1 MAFRSNE
8 YLQRNE
14 LVRFQLDDVIRAP
27 ANGQHQ
33 TKNGYKFTINDR
45 SAFYDWYNGYLEVQF
60 QLQKTADA
68 AGYAAADRITTINGS
83 HSLIKHLTIRSAG
96 KIIYD
101 TDNLHKVCFVKNLL
115 EYSDDFSR
123 SVAKNSFWYLDTN
136 ATTANT
142 NAGFEARRL
151 QTQAVQNNGGGG
163 AKNINVIIPLNR
175 FSFFEELEDKML
187 VPMQLQFEITLNDD
201 GELIH
206 MANGTDPGRVVV
218 NRFLLWV
225 PRLTPKDSLYDKFVS
240 SFLKETQWKYLRE
253 MYQQSAPATSSG
265 FFQISAS
272 IDNVKHIFVWLK
284 RTAPPNDDP
293 AEDNP
298 FLMNTFKLNA
308 ADANSSL
315 LNCRLEY
322 GNGVFYP
329 ETEYDTESKVRIF
342 QDVMAYAMRK
352 NDYNTGTQLN
362 LANFGSLYSLEKAIR
377 GRNPISLRLKNSQLS
392 GNDQAKT
399 TLMLTANQIKK
410 IQKAA
415 SQGKGVE
422 IKVSKSQAQKVGGSL
437 FSALFPLARSAAPM
451 LAKTLGLS
459 ALAGLASEGASQ
471 VVKKI
476 SGSGQRAMTG
486 GFLIPQDKI
495 QKLIDNKHL
504 LTNKQKEQILSALQ
518 SGGQIVVKPSKKQS
532 GGLLGTMLA
541 SIGIP
546 LAIEAVKSVFG
557 KGAPR
562 IGRPKGKGA
571 PRIGRPKGGKG
582 APRLGGPFQRPPPI
596 VGNWEQ
602 ATSWGR
608 GMGKKK
614 SKKGE
619 RAKRGEGLLLG
630 SKSPFNNIPILG
642 AIL

>member
-1 MAFRSNE
+1 MLSFKMTTYHPYKVNLSE
-8 YLQRNE
+8 
-14 LVRFQLDDVIRAP
+14 
-27 ANGQHQ
+27 GQ
-33 TKNGYKFTINDR
+33 K
-45 SAFYDWYNGYLEVQF
+45 
-60 QLQKTADA
+60 
-68 AGYAAADRITTINGS
+68 
-83 HSLIKHLTIRSAG
+83 
-96 KIIYD
+96 
-101 TDNLHKVCFVKNLL
+101 
-115 EYSDDFSR
+115 
-123 SVAKNSFWYLDTN
+123 
-136 ATTANT
+136 
-142 NAGFEARRL
+142 
-151 QTQAVQNNGGGG
+151 
-163 AKNINVIIPLNR
+163 
-175 FSFFEELEDKML
+175 DK
-187 VPMQLQFEITLNDD
+187 
-201 GELIH
+201 
-206 MANGTDPGRVVV
+206 
-218 NRFLLWV
+218 
-225 PRLTPKDSLYDKFVS
+225 
-240 SFLKETQWKYLRE
+240 
-253 MYQQSAPATSSG
+253 
-265 FFQISAS
+265 
-272 IDNVKHIFVWLK
+272 
-284 RTAPPNDDP
+284 
-293 AEDNP
+293 
-298 FLMNTFKLNA
+298 
-308 ADANSSL
+308 
-315 LNCRLEY
+315 
-322 GNGVFYP
+322 
-329 ETEYDTESKVRIF
+329 
-342 QDVMAYAMRK
+342 
-352 NDYNTGTQLN
+352 
-362 LANFGSLYSLEKAIR
+362 LEKAIR

-415 SQGKGVE
+415 SQGKGAE

-504 LTNKQKEQILSALQ
+504 LTNKQKEQILTALQ

-582 APRLGGPFQRPPPI
+582 APRLGGPAATLFQRPPPI

-630 SKSPFNNIPILG
+630 EKSPFNNIPILG

>member
-1 MAFRSNE
+1 MLSFKMTTYHPYKVNLSE
-8 YLQRNE
+8 
-14 LVRFQLDDVIRAP
+14 
-27 ANGQHQ
+27 GQ
-33 TKNGYKFTINDR
+33 K
-45 SAFYDWYNGYLEVQF
+45 
-60 QLQKTADA
+60 
-68 AGYAAADRITTINGS
+68 
-83 HSLIKHLTIRSAG
+83 
-96 KIIYD
+96 
-101 TDNLHKVCFVKNLL
+101 
-115 EYSDDFSR
+115 
-123 SVAKNSFWYLDTN
+123 
-136 ATTANT
+136 
-142 NAGFEARRL
+142 
-151 QTQAVQNNGGGG
+151 
-163 AKNINVIIPLNR
+163 
-175 FSFFEELEDKML
+175 DK
-187 VPMQLQFEITLNDD
+187 
-201 GELIH
+201 
-206 MANGTDPGRVVV
+206 
-218 NRFLLWV
+218 
-225 PRLTPKDSLYDKFVS
+225 
-240 SFLKETQWKYLRE
+240 
-253 MYQQSAPATSSG
+253 
-265 FFQISAS
+265 
-272 IDNVKHIFVWLK
+272 
-284 RTAPPNDDP
+284 
-293 AEDNP
+293 
-298 FLMNTFKLNA
+298 
-308 ADANSSL
+308 
-315 LNCRLEY
+315 
-322 GNGVFYP
+322 
-329 ETEYDTESKVRIF
+329 
-342 QDVMAYAMRK
+342 
-352 NDYNTGTQLN
+352 
-362 LANFGSLYSLEKAIR
+362 LEKAIR
-377 GRNPISLRLKNSQLS
+377 SRNPISLRLKNSQLS

-476 SGSGQRAMTG
+476 SGSGQRAKRAEQVG

-518 SGGQIVVKPSKKQS
+518 SGGQVVVKPSKKQS

-582 APRLGGPFQRPPPI
+582 APRLGGPAATLFQRPPPI

-619 RAKRGEGLLLG
+619 GLLLG
-630 SKSPFNNIPILG
+630 EKSPFNNIPILG

>member
-1 MAFRSNE
+1 MLSFKMTTYHPYKVNLSE
-8 YLQRNE
+8 
-14 LVRFQLDDVIRAP
+14 
-27 ANGQHQ
+27 GQ
-33 TKNGYKFTINDR
+33 K
-45 SAFYDWYNGYLEVQF
+45 
-60 QLQKTADA
+60 
-68 AGYAAADRITTINGS
+68 
-83 HSLIKHLTIRSAG
+83 
-96 KIIYD
+96 
-101 TDNLHKVCFVKNLL
+101 
-115 EYSDDFSR
+115 
-123 SVAKNSFWYLDTN
+123 
-136 ATTANT
+136 
-142 NAGFEARRL
+142 
-151 QTQAVQNNGGGG
+151 
-163 AKNINVIIPLNR
+163 
-175 FSFFEELEDKML
+175 DK
-187 VPMQLQFEITLNDD
+187 
-201 GELIH
+201 
-206 MANGTDPGRVVV
+206 
-218 NRFLLWV
+218 
-225 PRLTPKDSLYDKFVS
+225 
-240 SFLKETQWKYLRE
+240 
-253 MYQQSAPATSSG
+253 
-265 FFQISAS
+265 
-272 IDNVKHIFVWLK
+272 
-284 RTAPPNDDP
+284 
-293 AEDNP
+293 
-298 FLMNTFKLNA
+298 
-308 ADANSSL
+308 
-315 LNCRLEY
+315 
-322 GNGVFYP
+322 
-329 ETEYDTESKVRIF
+329 
-342 QDVMAYAMRK
+342 
-352 NDYNTGTQLN
+352 
-362 LANFGSLYSLEKAIR
+362 LEKAIR

-415 SQGKGVE
+415 SQGKGAE

-476 SGSGQRAMTG
+476 SGSGQRASRRPQRAMTG

-504 LTNKQKEQILSALQ
+504 LTSKQKEQILTALQ
-518 SGGQIVVKPSKKQS
+518 SGGQVMVKPTAKQS
-532 GGLLGTMLA
+532 GGALGALLA

-582 APRLGGPFQRPPPI
+582 APRLGGPAAMLFQRPPPI

-619 RAKRGEGLLLG
+619 GLLLG

>member
-1 MAFRSNE
+1 MLSFKMTTYHPYKVNLSE
-8 YLQRNE
+8 
-14 LVRFQLDDVIRAP
+14 
-27 ANGQHQ
+27 GQ
-33 TKNGYKFTINDR
+33 K
-45 SAFYDWYNGYLEVQF
+45 
-60 QLQKTADA
+60 
-68 AGYAAADRITTINGS
+68 
-83 HSLIKHLTIRSAG
+83 
-96 KIIYD
+96 
-101 TDNLHKVCFVKNLL
+101 
-115 EYSDDFSR
+115 
-123 SVAKNSFWYLDTN
+123 
-136 ATTANT
+136 
-142 NAGFEARRL
+142 
-151 QTQAVQNNGGGG
+151 
-163 AKNINVIIPLNR
+163 
-175 FSFFEELEDKML
+175 DK
-187 VPMQLQFEITLNDD
+187 
-201 GELIH
+201 
-206 MANGTDPGRVVV
+206 
-218 NRFLLWV
+218 
-225 PRLTPKDSLYDKFVS
+225 
-240 SFLKETQWKYLRE
+240 
-253 MYQQSAPATSSG
+253 
-265 FFQISAS
+265 
-272 IDNVKHIFVWLK
+272 
-284 RTAPPNDDP
+284 
-293 AEDNP
+293 
-298 FLMNTFKLNA
+298 
-308 ADANSSL
+308 
-315 LNCRLEY
+315 
-322 GNGVFYP
+322 
-329 ETEYDTESKVRIF
+329 
-342 QDVMAYAMRK
+342 
-352 NDYNTGTQLN
+352 
-362 LANFGSLYSLEKAIR
+362 LEKAIR

-476 SGSGQRAMTG
+476 SGSGQRAKRAMTG

-582 APRLGGPFQRPPPI
+582 APRLGGPAATLFQRPPPI

-619 RAKRGEGLLLG
+619 GLLLG

-642 AIL
+642 ALL

>member
-1 MAFRSNE
+1 MTTYHPYKVNLSE
-8 YLQRNE
+8 
-14 LVRFQLDDVIRAP
+14 
-27 ANGQHQ
+27 GQ
-33 TKNGYKFTINDR
+33 K
-45 SAFYDWYNGYLEVQF
+45 
-60 QLQKTADA
+60 
-68 AGYAAADRITTINGS
+68 
-83 HSLIKHLTIRSAG
+83 
-96 KIIYD
+96 
-101 TDNLHKVCFVKNLL
+101 
-115 EYSDDFSR
+115 
-123 SVAKNSFWYLDTN
+123 
-136 ATTANT
+136 
-142 NAGFEARRL
+142 
-151 QTQAVQNNGGGG
+151 
-163 AKNINVIIPLNR
+163 
-175 FSFFEELEDKML
+175 DK
-187 VPMQLQFEITLNDD
+187 
-201 GELIH
+201 
-206 MANGTDPGRVVV
+206 
-218 NRFLLWV
+218 
-225 PRLTPKDSLYDKFVS
+225 
-240 SFLKETQWKYLRE
+240 
-253 MYQQSAPATSSG
+253 
-265 FFQISAS
+265 
-272 IDNVKHIFVWLK
+272 
-284 RTAPPNDDP
+284 
-293 AEDNP
+293 
-298 FLMNTFKLNA
+298 
-308 ADANSSL
+308 
-315 LNCRLEY
+315 
-322 GNGVFYP
+322 
-329 ETEYDTESKVRIF
+329 
-342 QDVMAYAMRK
+342 
-352 NDYNTGTQLN
+352 
-362 LANFGSLYSLEKAIR
+362 LEKAIR

-415 SQGKGVE
+415 SQGKGAE

-476 SGSGQRAMTG
+476 SGSGQRASRRPQRAMTG

-504 LTNKQKEQILSALQ
+504 LTSKQKEQILTALQ
-518 SGGQIVVKPSKKQS
+518 SGGQVMVKPTAKQS
-532 GGLLGTMLA
+532 GGALGALLA

-582 APRLGGPFQRPPPI
+582 APRLGGPAAMLFQRPPPI

-619 RAKRGEGLLLG
+619 GLLLG

>member
-1 MAFRSNE
+1 
-8 YLQRNE
+8 
-14 LVRFQLDDVIRAP
+14 
-27 ANGQHQ
+27 
-33 TKNGYKFTINDR
+33 
-45 SAFYDWYNGYLEVQF
+45 
-60 QLQKTADA
+60 
-68 AGYAAADRITTINGS
+68 
-83 HSLIKHLTIRSAG
+83 
-96 KIIYD
+96 
-101 TDNLHKVCFVKNLL
+101 
-115 EYSDDFSR
+115 
-123 SVAKNSFWYLDTN
+123 
-136 ATTANT
+136 
-142 NAGFEARRL
+142 
-151 QTQAVQNNGGGG
+151 
-163 AKNINVIIPLNR
+163 
-175 FSFFEELEDKML
+175 
-187 VPMQLQFEITLNDD
+187 MQLQTSTYMRWCF
-201 GELIH
+201 
-206 MANGTDPGRVVV
+206 M
-218 NRFLLWV
+218 
-225 PRLTPKDSLYDKFVS
+225 KKKF
-240 SFLKETQWKYLRE
+240 
-253 MYQQSAPATSSG
+253 
-265 FFQISAS
+265 
-272 IDNVKHIFVWLK
+272 
-284 RTAPPNDDP
+284 
-293 AEDNP
+293 
-298 FLMNTFKLNA
+298 
-308 ADANSSL
+308 
-315 LNCRLEY
+315 
-322 GNGVFYP
+322 
-329 ETEYDTESKVRIF
+329 
-342 QDVMAYAMRK
+342 
-352 NDYNTGTQLN
+352 
-362 LANFGSLYSLEKAIR
+362 EKAIR

-410 IQKAA
+410 IQKAV

-476 SGSGQRAMTG
+476 SGSGQVG

-614 SKKGE
+614 SK
-619 RAKRGEGLLLG
+619 GEGLLLG
-630 SKSPFNNIPILG
+630 EKSPFNNIPILG
-642 AIL
+642 ALL

>member
-1 MAFRSNE
+1 MLSFKMTTYHPYKVNLSE
-8 YLQRNE
+8 
-14 LVRFQLDDVIRAP
+14 
-27 ANGQHQ
+27 GQ
-33 TKNGYKFTINDR
+33 K
-45 SAFYDWYNGYLEVQF
+45 
-60 QLQKTADA
+60 
-68 AGYAAADRITTINGS
+68 
-83 HSLIKHLTIRSAG
+83 
-96 KIIYD
+96 
-101 TDNLHKVCFVKNLL
+101 
-115 EYSDDFSR
+115 
-123 SVAKNSFWYLDTN
+123 
-136 ATTANT
+136 
-142 NAGFEARRL
+142 
-151 QTQAVQNNGGGG
+151 
-163 AKNINVIIPLNR
+163 
-175 FSFFEELEDKML
+175 DK
-187 VPMQLQFEITLNDD
+187 
-201 GELIH
+201 
-206 MANGTDPGRVVV
+206 
-218 NRFLLWV
+218 
-225 PRLTPKDSLYDKFVS
+225 
-240 SFLKETQWKYLRE
+240 
-253 MYQQSAPATSSG
+253 
-265 FFQISAS
+265 
-272 IDNVKHIFVWLK
+272 
-284 RTAPPNDDP
+284 
-293 AEDNP
+293 
-298 FLMNTFKLNA
+298 
-308 ADANSSL
+308 
-315 LNCRLEY
+315 
-322 GNGVFYP
+322 
-329 ETEYDTESKVRIF
+329 
-342 QDVMAYAMRK
+342 
-352 NDYNTGTQLN
+352 
-362 LANFGSLYSLEKAIR
+362 LEKAIR

-399 TLMLTANQIKK
+399 TLMLTVNQIKK

-476 SGSGQRAMTG
+476 SGSGQRAKRAEQVG

-642 AIL
+642 VIL

>member
-1 MAFRSNE
+1 MLSFKMTTYHPYKVNLSE
-8 YLQRNE
+8 
-14 LVRFQLDDVIRAP
+14 
-27 ANGQHQ
+27 GQ
-33 TKNGYKFTINDR
+33 K
-45 SAFYDWYNGYLEVQF
+45 
-60 QLQKTADA
+60 
-68 AGYAAADRITTINGS
+68 
-83 HSLIKHLTIRSAG
+83 
-96 KIIYD
+96 
-101 TDNLHKVCFVKNLL
+101 
-115 EYSDDFSR
+115 
-123 SVAKNSFWYLDTN
+123 
-136 ATTANT
+136 
-142 NAGFEARRL
+142 
-151 QTQAVQNNGGGG
+151 
-163 AKNINVIIPLNR
+163 
-175 FSFFEELEDKML
+175 DK
-187 VPMQLQFEITLNDD
+187 
-201 GELIH
+201 
-206 MANGTDPGRVVV
+206 
-218 NRFLLWV
+218 
-225 PRLTPKDSLYDKFVS
+225 
-240 SFLKETQWKYLRE
+240 
-253 MYQQSAPATSSG
+253 
-265 FFQISAS
+265 
-272 IDNVKHIFVWLK
+272 
-284 RTAPPNDDP
+284 
-293 AEDNP
+293 
-298 FLMNTFKLNA
+298 
-308 ADANSSL
+308 
-315 LNCRLEY
+315 
-322 GNGVFYP
+322 
-329 ETEYDTESKVRIF
+329 
-342 QDVMAYAMRK
+342 
-352 NDYNTGTQLN
+352 
-362 LANFGSLYSLEKAIR
+362 LEKAIR

-392 GNDQAKT
+392 GNDQ
-399 TLMLTANQIKK
+399 LMLTANQIKK

-415 SQGKGVE
+415 SQGKGAE

-437 FSALFPLARSAAPM
+437 FSTLFPLARSAAPM

-476 SGSGQRAMTG
+476 SGSGQVG

-582 APRLGGPFQRPPPI
+582 APRLGGPAATLFQRPPPI

-619 RAKRGEGLLLG
+619 GLLLG

>member
-1 MAFRSNE
+1 MTTYHPYKVNLSE
-8 YLQRNE
+8 
-14 LVRFQLDDVIRAP
+14 
-27 ANGQHQ
+27 GQ
-33 TKNGYKFTINDR
+33 K
-45 SAFYDWYNGYLEVQF
+45 
-60 QLQKTADA
+60 
-68 AGYAAADRITTINGS
+68 
-83 HSLIKHLTIRSAG
+83 
-96 KIIYD
+96 
-101 TDNLHKVCFVKNLL
+101 
-115 EYSDDFSR
+115 
-123 SVAKNSFWYLDTN
+123 
-136 ATTANT
+136 
-142 NAGFEARRL
+142 
-151 QTQAVQNNGGGG
+151 
-163 AKNINVIIPLNR
+163 
-175 FSFFEELEDKML
+175 DK
-187 VPMQLQFEITLNDD
+187 
-201 GELIH
+201 
-206 MANGTDPGRVVV
+206 
-218 NRFLLWV
+218 
-225 PRLTPKDSLYDKFVS
+225 
-240 SFLKETQWKYLRE
+240 
-253 MYQQSAPATSSG
+253 
-265 FFQISAS
+265 
-272 IDNVKHIFVWLK
+272 
-284 RTAPPNDDP
+284 
-293 AEDNP
+293 
-298 FLMNTFKLNA
+298 
-308 ADANSSL
+308 
-315 LNCRLEY
+315 
-322 GNGVFYP
+322 
-329 ETEYDTESKVRIF
+329 
-342 QDVMAYAMRK
+342 
-352 NDYNTGTQLN
+352 
-362 LANFGSLYSLEKAIR
+362 LEKAIR

-476 SGSGQRAMTG
+476 SGSGQVG

-582 APRLGGPFQRPPPI
+582 APRLGGPAATLFQRPPPI

-619 RAKRGEGLLLG
+619 GLLLG